1 MIYIIAEIGINNEG
15 SEATAKQLIVGAA
28 KCGANAIK
36 FQYRN
41 LKRAYVGSPKEIGDN
56 MLKSEIEKN
65 FLSTPSIIELS
76 KFARKLNLDVG
87 ISFFTVL
94 DFYDFNDH
102 NFFDFYKVPSVEF
115 CNKELLKLLLK
126 TNKLI
131 YVSTGCQNESTISL
145 FMQEFGN
152 FENINLLHC
161 VSNYPLAPH
170 NCNFGY
176 IRYFKEKYGKNIGY
190 SSHDQDWKFII
201 FAVALGAN
209 VIERHITLGS
219 REGLDE
225 TASSNLSEFADMV
238 NIIRYYKE
246 AKEGYGPRKLNQ
258 GEMLNLQNLGR
269 SFYLKSDQAKGSI
282 LKKEDLL
289 YASPAVGLGNKEIDF
304 YINKP
309 IIKDVK
315 KGKVLIASM
324 FEKNKHIDSK
334 EKLFCNKFKISLPVR
349 LHDLE
354 FIRNDFS
361 IERYE
366 FHLSYKEVDQG
377 LNNIKIL
384 PNEEYSIHLP
394 DYISPNHL
402 IDPFNES
409 SIGERSKFIINSIL
423 KFAKKIQEIT
433 GKSCPII
440 GSFSILKFSKNT
452 FYEKISKFCL
462 EVEKENLILLPQW
475 LPPIAWYFG
484 GSVALS
490 VFNSS
495 EDIEILEKYNL
506 KICFDSSHFLMG
518 CNAGLVDV
526 NKDFNR
532 LMHLTH
538 HIHIS
543 GAEGLDGEGTS
554 FNSKN
559 SFAHNIL
566 INCLNKK
573 YTKVIETWQ
582 GHLDNFSGFH
592 KSIFDLVSIKK

>member
-15 SEATAKQLIVGAA
+15 SKTIAKELIVGAA
-28 KCGANAIK
+28 KAGANAIK

-41 LKRAYVGSPKEIGDN
+41 LKRAYESNSKELSDN
-56 MLKSEIEKN
+56 MIKSEIEKN
-65 FLSTPSIIELS
+65 FLSTESIIELS
-76 KFARKLNLDVG
+76 KFAKQLNLDVG

-94 DFYDFNDH
+94 DFYDFDDH
-102 NFFDFYKVPSVEF
+102 NFFNFYKVPSVEF
-115 CNKELLKLLLK
+115 SNKELLKLLLK

-131 YVSTGCQNESTISL
+131 YASTGCQSESDISL
-145 FMQEFGN
+145 FMEEFGN
-152 FENINLLHC
+152 SENINLLHC

-176 IRYFKEKYGKNIGY
+176 IRYFKEKYDKDMGY
-190 SSHDQDWKFII
+190 SSHDQDWKFIL
-201 FAVALGAN
+201 FAIAFGAK

-225 TASSNLSEFADMV
+225 TTSSTLSEFTDMV
-238 NIIRYYKE
+238 NIIRSYKE
-246 AKEGYGPRKLNQ
+246 AKKGYGPRKLNQ

-269 SFYLKSDQAKGSI
+269 SFYLKSNQAKGSI

-289 YASPAVGLGNKEIDF
+289 YTSPAVGLGVKEVDF

-309 IIKDVK
+309 IIKDVAQ
-315 KGKVLIASM
+315 GEVLVSSM
-324 FEKNKHIDSK
+324 FEKNKYINSEEID
-334 EKLFCNKFKISLPVR
+334 FCNKFKISLPVR

-361 IERYE
+361 IGTYE
-366 FHLSYKEVDQG
+366 FHLSYNEVDQG
-377 LNNIKIL
+377 LNDIKIL
-384 PNEEYSIHLP
+384 PNEQYSIHLP

-409 SIGERSKFIINSIL
+409 SIGKRSRFIITSTL

-440 GSFSILKFSKNT
+440 GSFSVLNSSKNV
-452 FYEKISKFCL
+452 FYEKISNLCI
-462 EVEKENLILLPQW
+462 EVEKDNMILLPQW

-484 GSVALS
+484 GSIPLS

-495 EDIEILEKYNL
+495 KDIEILEKYNL
-506 KICFDSSHFLMG
+506 KICFDSSHFLMC
-518 CNAGLVDV
+518 CNSGLADA
-526 NKDFNR
+526 NKDFDR
-532 LMHLTH
+532 LMKLTL

-554 FNSKN
+554 FKSKN
-559 SFAHNIL
+559 PIANSIL
-566 INCLNKK
+566 TNCLNKK
-573 YTKVIETWQ
+573 HIKVIETWQ

-592 KSIFDLVSIKK
+592 QSIYDLISIKK

>member
-15 SEATAKQLIVGAA
+15 SQTIAKELIVGAA
-28 KCGANAIK
+28 KAGANAIK

-41 LKRAYVGSPKEIGDN
+41 LKRAYEGNPKELGDN

-65 FLSTPSIIELS
+65 FLSTESIIELS
-76 KFARKLNLDVG
+76 KFARQLNLDVG
-87 ISFFTVL
+87 ISFFTVM
-94 DFYDFNDH
+94 DYYDFGDH
-102 NFFDFYKVPSVEF
+102 NFFNFYKVPSVEF

-131 YVSTGCQNESTISL
+131 YISTGCQNESTISL
-145 FMQEFGN
+145 FMEEFGN

-176 IRYFKEKYGKNIGY
+176 IRYFKEKYGKDMGY
-190 SSHDQDWKFII
+190 SSHDKDWKFIL
-201 FAVALGAN
+201 FAVAFGAK

-219 REGLDE
+219 RDGLDE
-225 TASSNLSEFADMV
+225 TTSSTLLEFTDLV
-238 NIIRYYKE
+238 NIIRCYKE
-246 AKEGYGPRKLNQ
+246 AKKGYGPRKLNQ

-269 SFYLKSDQAKGSI
+269 SFYLNSNQAKGSI
-282 LKKEDLL
+282 LKKKDLL
-289 YASPAVGLGNKEIDF
+289 YASPAVGLGVKEIDF

-315 KGKVLIASM
+315 QGEVLIASM
-324 FEKNKHIDSK
+324 FEKKKHIGSK
-334 EKLFCNKFKISLPVR
+334 ERDFCNKFKISLPVR

-361 IERYE
+361 IRRYE
-366 FHLSYKEVDQG
+366 FHLSYNEVDQG
-377 LNNIKIL
+377 LNDIKIL
-384 PNEEYSIHLP
+384 SNEQYSIHLP
-394 DYISPNHL
+394 DYISPNHI

-409 SIGERSKFIINSIL
+409 SIGERSKFIINSTL
-423 KFAKKIQEIT
+423 KFARKIQGIT

-440 GSFSILKFSKNT
+440 GSFSVLNFSKNT
-452 FYEKISKFCL
+452 FYEKISNFCL
-462 EVEKENLILLPQW
+462 ELEKDNMILLPQW

-484 GSVALS
+484 GSVPLS

-495 EDIEILEKYNL
+495 EDIKSLEKYNL
-506 KICFDSSHFLMG
+506 KICFDSAHFLMS
-518 CNAGLVDV
+518 CNAGLTDA
-526 NKDFNR
+526 NKDFDR
-532 LMHLTH
+532 LMRLTH

-559 SFAHNIL
+559 PIAHSIL
-566 INCLNKK
+566 TSCLNKE
-573 YTKVIETWQ
+573 YIKVIETWQ

-592 KSIFDLVSIKK
+592 QSIYDLISIKK

>member
-15 SEATAKQLIVGAA
+15 SKTISKELIVGAA
-28 KCGANAIK
+28 KAGANAIK

-41 LKRAYVGSPKEIGDN
+41 LKRAYVDSPKEVGDN
-56 MLKSEIEKN
+56 MLKSEIKKN
-65 FLSTPSIIELS
+65 FLSTETIIELS
-76 KFARKLNLDVG
+76 KFARQLNLDVG

-94 DFYDFNDH
+94 DFYDFDDH
-102 NFFDFYKVPSVEF
+102 NLFNFYKVPSVEF

-126 TNKLI
+126 TNKSI
-131 YVSTGCQNESTISL
+131 YVSTGCQNELTISL
-145 FMQEFGN
+145 FMEEFGN
-152 FENINLLHC
+152 FKNISLLHC

-176 IRYFKEKYGKNIGY
+176 IRYFKEKYGKDMGY
-190 SSHDQDWKFII
+190 SSHDKDWKFIL
-201 FAVALGAN
+201 FAVAFGAK

-225 TASSNLSEFADMV
+225 TTSSNLSEFKDMV
-238 NIIRYYKE
+238 NIIKSFKE

-269 SFYLKSDQAKGSI
+269 SFYLKSNKAKGSI

-289 YASPAVGLGNKEIDF
+289 YASPAVGLGVKDIDF
-304 YINKP
+304 YIKKP

-315 KGKVLIASM
+315 QGEVLVTSL
-324 FEKNKHIDSK
+324 FKKNKRIDSR
-334 EKLFCNKFKISLPVR
+334 ERNFCNKFKISLPVR

-361 IERYE
+361 IGRYE
-366 FHLSYKEVDQG
+366 FHLSYSEVDQG
-377 LNNIKIL
+377 LNDIKIL
-384 PNEEYSIHLP
+384 SNEQYSVHLP
-394 DYISPNHL
+394 DYTSPNYL

-409 SIGERSKFIINSIL
+409 SEGERSKFIIKSTL
-423 KFAKKIQEIT
+423 KFVKKIQEIT

-440 GSFSILKFSKNT
+440 GSFSVLKFSKNI
-452 FYEKISKFCL
+452 FYEKISNFCL
-462 EVEKENLILLPQW
+462 ELEKDNMILLPQW

-484 GSVALS
+484 GSVPLS

-495 EDIEILEKYNL
+495 KDIEILEKYNL
-506 KICFDSSHFLMG
+506 KICFDSAHFLMS
-518 CNAGLVDV
+518 CNAGLADA
-526 NKDFNR
+526 NKDFDR
-532 LMHLTH
+532 LMRLTH

-559 SFAHNIL
+559 SIAQSIL
-566 INCLNKK
+566 TSCLNKK
-573 YTKVIETWQ
+573 HIKVIEIWQ

-592 KSIFDLVSIKK
+592 KSISDLISIKN